1 MVPGKLSIDPW
12 QGCGQVRAMDGHV
25 TKAPFL
31 TRVERGSLCAG
42 CGGCAALSG
51 GAIVMERSAAGL
63 NRPRQKAPI
72 AAETDRTIAAICPG
86 LGQTV
91 VAGGRTDD
99 VVWGPYV
106 SMHTGW
112 AEEAALRH
120 RASSGGALS
129 AMLVHLLESGEVD
142 GVVQTMADPD
152 APMGNVTVISRDVD
166 AIRHAAG
173 SRYAPS
179 SPLAEIAPL
188 LEGTERFAFVGK
200 PCDVVALR
208 ALEAQDA
215 RVSKRFP
222 VMLSFFC
229 AGVPSLE
236 GAAGILT
243 ALEVEERDL
252 AAFRYRGMGWPGR
265 ATATT
270 QDGAERS
277 MSYHDSWGKILSHH
291 VQHRC
296 KICADGTGVAADVV
310 CADAWKADENGY
322 PLFEEEDG
330 ISLIVARTDKGARL
344 IAEAEVAGVLAVE
357 GFDKG
362 ELRSIQ
368 RGQFW
373 RRRLLAPR
381 LAALRLMGKPVPR
394 YEGLHIRA
402 VARLAGR
409 RERFRNF
416 TGMIKRVLRGRM

>member
-1 MVPGKLSIDPW
+1 
-12 QGCGQVRAMDGHV
+12 MDGQDP
-25 TKAPFL
+25 KAPFL
-31 TRVERGSLCAG
+31 ARVERGSLCAG

-51 GAIVMERSAAGL
+51 GAIAMTRSPEGL
-63 NRPRQKAPI
+63 NRPRQGRAI
-72 AAETDRTIAAICPG
+72 SAETDRAIAAICPG
-86 LGQTV
+86 LGQKV
-91 VAGGRTDD
+91 EAGGRTDD

-106 SMHTGW
+106 SMQTGW
-112 AEEAALRH
+112 ATDAALRH

-129 AMLVHLLESGEVD
+129 AILVHLLQSGQVD

-152 APMGNVTVISRDVD
+152 APMGNVTVISRSVE
-166 AIRHAAG
+166 AIIHAAG

-179 SPLAEIAPL
+179 SPLADIAPL
-188 LEGTERFAFVGK
+188 LEGSERFAFVGK
-200 PCDVVALR
+200 PCDVAALR
-208 ALEAQDA
+208 ALEGQDA
-215 RVSKRFP
+215 RVAERFP
-222 VMLSFFC
+222 VMASFFC
-229 AGVPSLE
+229 AGVPALE
-236 GAAGILT
+236 GAAGILD

-270 QDGAERS
+270 RDGAERS
-277 MSYHDSWGKILSHH
+277 MSYHDSWGNILSHH

-296 KICADGTGVAADVV
+296 KICADGAGAAADVV
-310 CADAWKADENGY
+310 CADAWKADADGY

-330 ISLIVARTDKGARL
+330 ISLIVARTDKGAGL
-344 IAEAEVAGVLAVE
+344 IAAAEAAGTLVVQ
-357 GFDKG
+357 GFDMG

-368 RGQFW
+368 KGQFW
-373 RRRLLAPR
+373 RRRLLAAR

-416 TGMIKRVLRGRM
+416 TGMIRRVLRGRM